1 METTVGQVIIN
12 DMLPEDMRDYN
23 RTWDKKTKGKV
34 LTDLARRHP
43 DQFKEVSHNLLRFG
57 AKAVYE
63 TGGQSFGIE
72 DIAPTQISRDFQ
84 RVMGQQLQD
93 ILARA
98 YKRGKTS
105 QDPEVQQEI
114 ADSAIPWMKKI
125 DEGINEEL
133 GWENPFDRQAYGTG
147 AQKPGTLRSIVG
159 ADVFY
164 VDQNNKRVPIPVTH
178 GYAQG
183 LTPAEYFIQSF
194 GTRKGMVDLQKATQD
209 AGFLCAAKG
218 TQVRMADM
226 SVKQIEHIQEGD
238 MVWGIEDDLDNP
250 KGKPVKVTHVFDNG
264 LRNCYK
270 TIFAGGITFISTL
283 RHKILANNGNEHN
296 EVIPIGASKQLRAQT
311 IQGETIPIKEQKC
324 VGRLHTYDIEVDSP
338 NHLFVLAN
346 GLIISN
352 SKQLVQIAHRL
363 VVTDKDDDTA
373 FNPDMPTGYPVDTDD
388 PDNEGSCLA
397 EDIGGYKRNT
407 LLTPKILGDL
417 KNRGF
422 DRILI
427 RSVMVGGPANGGVYA
442 NDCGVRESGSL
453 PNKGDFVG
461 INAVQAI
468 SEPLTQGAISSK
480 HSGGVAGA
488 DSGKAIS
495 GFKYVNQL
503 IQVPKHFPG
512 GAVHSELDGVVTKIE
527 DAPQGGKY
535 IYVNNEKH
543 YVGKNNEQDIPIT
556 VKVGDRVEA
565 GDTMTE
571 GIPNPAMIVKYKG
584 IGEGRRYFT
593 QMFRDAL
600 NNAGT
605 PIHRRNI
612 EMLSRGLIN
621 YIKLTDEVGDYAPDD
636 ILPYSMIERDYK
648 PREDSRVDNPES
660 MEGYYLEKPILHYSI
675 GTKLRPSVIKQL
687 REFGIKRVVAHKDPP
702 PFEPEMVR
710 GMAHVSKDPD
720 WTTRLLGAYNKDSL
734 LEGARRGATSSAE
747 STSYVPAITFG
758 EGDFGHIGPLKQ
770 GSVKQADVIN
780 TPDITTSST
789 TSDVLTPN
797 IAAIPNIETIPA
809 TPQKPSFLSQQAH
822 NYVDQQL
829 NKAINQGTNT
839 ATGAIHDAVGTYLHT
854 QEGQDFLNKSNI
866 PGIFS
871 AIDEEA
877 VPALN
882 NLATSPICN
891 PVIAG
896 TLHWGLN
903 STPEERK
910 TLPYSLGR
918 IIQGQTTDP
927 MYPHASPYSRS
938 PVNSSSNNKVNNPT
952 KTLYN
957 KILWGVKRFTH
968 PTTVVYDVDKLGP
981 VLKDKLLQ
989 KYPVLGLLTNSGNQN
1004 ETPEQYIRQGA
1015 QTLNAIRHGGEIA
1028 SSLLSDIP
1036 GINLSEAVS
1045 DTLDYLSTGIPTGV
1059 AGNLYNATPIALYA
1073 TPRYF
1078 THAVTRFLAKEVP
1091 RASESLRSFLA
1102 LEGID
1107 VKQLKPIID
1116 PRTGVVMF
1124 NPALAPLH
1132 QKLFSSGFMKKLFNT
1147 GVPAAFTG
1155 INYATDAYLGD
1166 ELFRDI
1172 ETQTNINGN
1181 SNYDAKRNLYTAPY
1195 DIWQQGQ
1202 TRPEDGSVIVGKE
1215 TFGNQ
1220 EVGTHSYDPISILNL
1235 GNAWSNNSEY
1245 KKQRRYL
1252 DQMEREDPNNKKG
1265 IPYGAFYNK
1274 TFLPVYTENGD
1285 YVLAI
1290 PPRNRTW
1297 KEYGEDWKKW
1307 WNKEPITLRPDQKW
1321 TVPVDTEGNPVPA
1334 RMPENKDDIFHP
1346 LLNLLGIASDRKTD
1360 VSDYGAQIKRINGML
1375 SRRPMFPQLNQEWDS
1390 LIQRKNEL
1398 TEQENSILKDIFT
1411 TEVDLASKTN
1421 IPAVNKLAQI
1431 ANEWEQLS
1439 KDVDGLYMLEDYYQY
1454 KANPEIYE
1462 EVYSPLP
1469 WESYVTSKSEEER
1482 KRLPKG
1488 MIDDWEAR
1496 TLPVRQKKF
1505 IRRAVEDAAMGWF
1518 GSQLFA
1524 TKDPQK
1530 ILKKVKQK
1538 LLELKEARKY
1548 NPNAPI
1554 IPFTDEDI
1562 NNLTEKDVVDFI
1574 PVTISGPNV
1583 SPLIPY
1589 DLNPVTPPGGY

>member
-57 AKAVYE
+57 AKAAYE

-114 ADSAIPWMKKI
+114 ADAAIPWMKKI

-133 GWENPFDRQAYGTG
+133 GWENPFYRQAYGTG

-209 AGFLCAAKG
+209 AGFLCIAKG
-218 TQVRMADM
+218 AQVRMADM
-226 SVKQIEHIQEGD
+226 SVKQIEHIKEGD
-238 MVWGIEDDLDNP
+238 WVLGIEDDLDNP
-250 KGKPVKVTHVFDNG
+250 KGKPVQVTRLFDNG
-264 LRNCYK
+264 IRNCYK
-270 TIFAGGITFISTL
+270 TVFAGDTTLISTL
-283 RHKILANNGNEHN
+283 RHKILANNKKEHN
-296 EVIPIGASKQLRAQT
+296 EIIPVGASKELKAIT
-311 IQGETIPIKEQKC
+311 IQGKAIPIKEQKAL
-324 VGRLHTYDIEVDSP
+324 GRLHTYDIEVDSP

-346 GLIISN
+346 GLIVSN

-417 KNRGF
+417 KNKGI

-512 GAVHSELDGVVTKIE
+512 GAVHSEIDGVVTKIE

-660 MEGYYLEKPILHYSI
+660 LEGQYLEQPILHYSI
-675 GTKLRPSVIKQL
+675 GTKLRPSVIKEL
-687 REFGIKRVVAHKDPP
+687 REFGIKRVCANQNPP

-747 STSYVPAITFG
+747 STSYVPAITYG
-758 EGDFGHIGPLKQ
+758 EKDFGHIGPLKQ
-770 GSVKQADVIN
+770 
-780 TPDITTSST
+780 
-789 TSDVLTPN
+789 
-797 IAAIPNIETIPA
+797 
-809 TPQKPSFLSQQAH
+809 
-822 NYVDQQL
+822 Y
-829 NKAINQGTNT
+829 
-839 ATGAIHDAVGTYLHT
+839 
-854 QEGQDFLNKSNI
+854 
-866 PGIFS
+866 
-871 AIDEEA
+871 
-877 VPALN
+877 
-882 NLATSPICN
+882 
-891 PVIAG
+891 
-896 TLHWGLN
+896 
-903 STPEERK
+903 
-910 TLPYSLGR
+910 
-918 IIQGQTTDP
+918 
-927 MYPHASPYSRS
+927 
-938 PVNSSSNNKVNNPT
+938 
-952 KTLYN
+952 
-957 KILWGVKRFTH
+957 
-968 PTTVVYDVDKLGP
+968 
-981 VLKDKLLQ
+981 
-989 KYPVLGLLTNSGNQN
+989 
-1004 ETPEQYIRQGA
+1004 
-1015 QTLNAIRHGGEIA
+1015 
-1028 SSLLSDIP
+1028 
-1036 GINLSEAVS
+1036 
-1045 DTLDYLSTGIPTGV
+1045 
-1059 AGNLYNATPIALYA
+1059 
-1073 TPRYF
+1073 
-1078 THAVTRFLAKEVP
+1078 
-1091 RASESLRSFLA
+1091 
-1102 LEGID
+1102 
-1107 VKQLKPIID
+1107 
-1116 PRTGVVMF
+1116 
-1124 NPALAPLH
+1124 
-1132 QKLFSSGFMKKLFNT
+1132 
-1147 GVPAAFTG
+1147 
-1155 INYATDAYLGD
+1155 
-1166 ELFRDI
+1166 
-1172 ETQTNINGN
+1172 
-1181 SNYDAKRNLYTAPY
+1181 
-1195 DIWQQGQ
+1195 
-1202 TRPEDGSVIVGKE
+1202 
-1215 TFGNQ
+1215 
-1220 EVGTHSYDPISILNL
+1220 
-1235 GNAWSNNSEY
+1235 
-1245 KKQRRYL
+1245 
-1252 DQMEREDPNNKKG
+1252 
-1265 IPYGAFYNK
+1265 
-1274 TFLPVYTENGD
+1274 
-1285 YVLAI
+1285 
-1290 PPRNRTW
+1290 
-1297 KEYGEDWKKW
+1297 
-1307 WNKEPITLRPDQKW
+1307 
-1321 TVPVDTEGNPVPA
+1321 
-1334 RMPENKDDIFHP
+1334 
-1346 LLNLLGIASDRKTD
+1346 
-1360 VSDYGAQIKRINGML
+1360 
-1375 SRRPMFPQLNQEWDS
+1375 
-1390 LIQRKNEL
+1390 
-1398 TEQENSILKDIFT
+1398 
-1411 TEVDLASKTN
+1411 
-1421 IPAVNKLAQI
+1421 
-1431 ANEWEQLS
+1431 
-1439 KDVDGLYMLEDYYQY
+1439 
-1454 KANPEIYE
+1454 
-1462 EVYSPLP
+1462 
-1469 WESYVTSKSEEER
+1469 
-1482 KRLPKG
+1482 
-1488 MIDDWEAR
+1488 
-1496 TLPVRQKKF
+1496 
-1505 IRRAVEDAAMGWF
+1505 
-1518 GSQLFA
+1518 
-1524 TKDPQK
+1524 
-1530 ILKKVKQK
+1530 
-1538 LLELKEARKY
+1538 
-1548 NPNAPI
+1548 
-1554 IPFTDEDI
+1554 
-1562 NNLTEKDVVDFI
+1562 
-1574 PVTISGPNV
+1574 
-1583 SPLIPY
+1583 
-1589 DLNPVTPPGGY
+1589 

>member
-43 DQFKEVSHNLLRFG
+43 DQFKEISHNLLRFG
-57 AKAVYE
+57 AKAAYE

-98 YKRGKTS
+98 YKKGKTS

-114 ADSAIPWMKKI
+114 ADAAIPWMKKI

-133 GWENPFDRQAYGTG
+133 GWENPFYRQAYGTG

-238 MVWGIEDDLDNP
+238 MVWGIENDLDNP

-270 TIFAGGITFISTL
+270 TVFAGGITFISTL

-512 GAVHSELDGVVTKIE
+512 GAVHSEIDGVVTKIE

-621 YIKLTDEVGDYAPDD
+621 YVKLTDEVGDYAPDD

-660 MEGYYLEKPILHYSI
+660 LEGQYLEQPILHYSI
-675 GTKLRPSVIKQL
+675 GTKLRPSVIKEL
-687 REFGIKRVVAHKDPP
+687 REFGIKRVCANQNPP

-770 GSVKQADVIN
+770 GSVKQAGTYTRPEHGYTWNEDPWSWLNAWDNNGDRSWFGYMFSFPEKNPTHWKYLKADLPDNTSTRISDKPYSFITNSTGKPISKEQLQPYVDTRLEMEKFAPFYPFGPMILKPANPDKWGDHSRETEVHMPPWSFVIPNRTRYYGIPQEDVKRVVGHEHSHGPTKPRSDAQNALYNSPLKNSDKIPPDVAIQVMASESPAVSSEAAVSLLQNGTPEWNYKVFNNFPYWNYMPTGVSVFGLPKPMPRRVQNPSWYNKQFHSWTAPTQEQLTKIERQNEEAKKLNDKRIAKEYPNLADTVLSHWGAPKRLYENPANYSRYREWSDLVKQELYSVATKFRRDNDLVGVDYQKNPQYIDFIKQICKEGIPIEFNGN
-780 TPDITTSST
+780 TKLYYPDPWYDSWGLGLDYTSSMT
-789 TSDVLTPN
+789 YNPVTDRTQRSVEGLTDYYSPEDWYYRRHKIRDN
-797 IAAIPNIETIPA
+797 FSRFNVPFFDSGYDGTDWETVHKIDGLPEWQ
-809 TPQKPSFLSQQAH
+809 PEKSEL
-822 NYVDQQL
+822 DLQL
-829 NKAINQGTNT
+829 EQLQNNA
-839 ATGAIHDAVGTYLHT
+839 GTYNFKDVKDPIAKSILQGNDLDQASLVRRGMTYMVDPDDISKKVWVPYAPVVAMSEQIQQPRMYNKYKQKLQAKLLDYEKHPEYFNVMKRWRIT
-854 QEGQDFLNKSNI
+854 PYNFNIDDQEVEGSLTIWQMDQILK
-866 PGIFS
+866 
-871 AIDEEA
+871 E
-877 VPALN
+877 
-882 NLATSPICN
+882 LARAEQLRQI
-891 PVIAG
+891 
-896 TLHWGLN
+896 
-903 STPEERK
+903 E
-910 TLPYSLGR
+910 
-918 IIQGQTTDP
+918 
-927 MYPHASPYSRS
+927 
-938 PVNSSSNNKVNNPT
+938 NNPT
-952 KTLYN
+952 
-957 KILWGVKRFTH
+957 F
-968 PTTVVYDVDKLGP
+968 
-981 VLKDKLLQ
+981 Q
-989 KYPVLGLLTNSGNQN
+989 
-1004 ETPEQYIRQGA
+1004 
-1015 QTLNAIRHGGEIA
+1015 
-1028 SSLLSDIP
+1028 
-1036 GINLSEAVS
+1036 
-1045 DTLDYLSTGIPTGV
+1045 
-1059 AGNLYNATPIALYA
+1059 
-1073 TPRYF
+1073 
-1078 THAVTRFLAKEVP
+1078 
-1091 RASESLRSFLA
+1091 
-1102 LEGID
+1102 
-1107 VKQLKPIID
+1107 
-1116 PRTGVVMF
+1116 
-1124 NPALAPLH
+1124 
-1132 QKLFSSGFMKKLFNT
+1132 
-1147 GVPAAFTG
+1147 
-1155 INYATDAYLGD
+1155 
-1166 ELFRDI
+1166 
-1172 ETQTNINGN
+1172 
-1181 SNYDAKRNLYTAPY
+1181 
-1195 DIWQQGQ
+1195 
-1202 TRPEDGSVIVGKE
+1202 
-1215 TFGNQ
+1215 
-1220 EVGTHSYDPISILNL
+1220 
-1235 GNAWSNNSEY
+1235 
-1245 KKQRRYL
+1245 
-1252 DQMEREDPNNKKG
+1252 
-1265 IPYGAFYNK
+1265 
-1274 TFLPVYTENGD
+1274 
-1285 YVLAI
+1285 
-1290 PPRNRTW
+1290 
-1297 KEYGEDWKKW
+1297 
-1307 WNKEPITLRPDQKW
+1307 
-1321 TVPVDTEGNPVPA
+1321 
-1334 RMPENKDDIFHP
+1334 
-1346 LLNLLGIASDRKTD
+1346 
-1360 VSDYGAQIKRINGML
+1360 
-1375 SRRPMFPQLNQEWDS
+1375 
-1390 LIQRKNEL
+1390 
-1398 TEQENSILKDIFT
+1398 
-1411 TEVDLASKTN
+1411 
-1421 IPAVNKLAQI
+1421 
-1431 ANEWEQLS
+1431 
-1439 KDVDGLYMLEDYYQY
+1439 
-1454 KANPEIYE
+1454 
-1462 EVYSPLP
+1462 
-1469 WESYVTSKSEEER
+1469 
-1482 KRLPKG
+1482 
-1488 MIDDWEAR
+1488 
-1496 TLPVRQKKF
+1496 
-1505 IRRAVEDAAMGWF
+1505 
-1518 GSQLFA
+1518 
-1524 TKDPQK
+1524 
-1530 ILKKVKQK
+1530 
-1538 LLELKEARKY
+1538 
-1548 NPNAPI
+1548 
-1554 IPFTDEDI
+1554 
-1562 NNLTEKDVVDFI
+1562 
-1574 PVTISGPNV
+1574 
-1583 SPLIPY
+1583 
-1589 DLNPVTPPGGY
+1589 